1 MHQGSARE
9 FEPNHIGLKIS
20 CKCEFSHVAWR
31 ETKECGFCTT
41 CMQKSC
47 TVDIGLKTLSLLHI
61 VPTHIG
67 VTHGNWGTW
76 STYST
81 CSTTCG
87 AGSQRRSRKCN
98 NPAPSNGGR
107 YCSGLGNQ
115 YKKCN
120 TRSCSA
126 RRRGGEYMRLG
137 KFPKISLGKLPKMRL
152 REFPIIRLGG
162 FPNFVPTIENC

>member
-1 MHQGSARE
+1 M
-9 FEPNHIGLKIS
+9 
-20 CKCEFSHVAWR
+20 
-31 ETKECGFCTT
+31 
-41 CMQKSC
+41 
-47 TVDIGLKTLSLLHI
+47 
-61 VPTHIG
+61 
-67 VTHGNWGTW
+67 THGNWGTW
-76 STYST
+76 SAYST
-81 CSTTCG
+81 CSASCG

-137 KFPKISLGKLPKMRL
+137 KVPKISVGKLPKMRL
-152 REFPIIRLGG
+152 REFPIMRFGG
-162 FPNFVPTIENC
+162 FPNSETKMFEEFFEERFENFHMHKRAENQTKKRAGEVPRLIRFLKSRLCWIPSMIQF